1 MAPLLRIAE
10 WLCGP
15 ALRASVFEPLI
26 ADWERERR
34 DAATR
39 PAPARAWVAARW
51 SLGFLLALL
60 GCAARHAASANG
72 PIWPYG
78 IVVFAV
84 FVAVSLVAEAA
95 LIGATVPPIYS
106 FDLLA
111 IAALRYTNLATFAA
125 AMLPAMFLLRR
136 NSRATAGTAARY
148 IILGSVV
155 AAGGVIA
162 QPSLENYRPTWGQM
176 ERSHQRALANVRA
189 GRIQYPA
196 AVVPELGMTQ
206 EQRRARYEQFSA
218 QQEQRIAS
226 RPVPSPWQSLRRSTA
241 PLMVVVF
248 GAIGWILSGLVRPTF
263 TSAATWWLAAWL
275 ASLMFE
281 GRQAH
286 VVAHVLD
293 LPLSQPAWWVFPA
306 LTGMTALA
314 LKCVRA
320 YRA

>member
-1 MAPLLRIAE
+1 MALLIRIAE

-15 ALRASVFEPLI
+15 ALRASVFEPLV

-39 PAPARAWVAARW
+39 PAHARAWVAARW
-51 SLGFLLALL
+51 SLGFAVALI
-60 GCAARHAASANG
+60 GCATRHAASADG
-72 PIWPYG
+72 PMWRYG
-78 IVVFAV
+78 ILVFAV
-84 FVAVSLVAEAA
+84 LVAVSLAAEAA

-136 NSRATAGTAARY
+136 NARATAGTAARY
-148 IILGSVV
+148 ITLGSVL

-196 AVVPELGMTQ
+196 AVVPELDMTQ
-206 EQRRARYEQFSA
+206 EQRRARYEQFAA
-218 QQEQRIAS
+218 QHQQRIAS
-226 RPVPSPWQSLRRSTA
+226 RPVPAPWQSLRRSTA
-241 PLMVVVF
+241 PLMVVIF
-248 GAIGWILSGLVRPTF
+248 GMVGWGLGGIVRPTLPR
-263 TSAATWWLAAWL
+263 ALIWWAIAWL
-275 ASLMFE
+275 TSLIAE
-281 GRQAH
+281 GR
-286 VVAHVLD
+286 VSDVLN
-293 LPLSQPAWWVFPA
+293 LPHPPIPGWVFPA
-306 LTGMTALA
+306 LTAMAALSLLVVTRGSRTAP
-314 LKCVRA
+314 
-320 YRA
+320 